1 MDFSREEK
9 NKRHADF
16 WSREHEKNNYQEINK
31 QFDDLFEQ
39 SDYEDYDTF
48 MNHYLIDLYNK
59 KDRLSKKEFTNKVL
73 NFSLVHNE
81 LIEVALEEPLK
92 ENQYCKYINNIFK
105 LNIKEEFL
113 ITSYVEKLPF
123 ERYFNVV
130 NYFNEILKN
139 KYSPFI
145 KNKKKWVDDYEQY
158 EDDIRLINE
167 VRYALWDNNP
177 ELLNAEYE
185 ECKDDLDPYG

>member
-1 MDFSREEK
+1 MDFSLEEK
-9 NKRHADF
+9 NKRDADF
-16 WSREHEKNNYQEINK
+16 WRREHEKNNYQKINK

-81 LIEVALEEPLK
+81 LIEVELEEPLK

-167 VRYALWDNNP
+167 VRYTLWDNNP

-185 ECKDDLDPYG
+185 ECKDDLDAYG

>member
-1 MDFSREEK
+1 MDFSLEEK
-9 NKRHADF
+9 NKRDADF
-16 WSREHEKNNYQEINK
+16 WRREHEKNNYQKINK

-81 LIEVALEEPLK
+81 LIEDELEEPLK

>member
-1 MDFSREEK
+1 MDFNLEEK

-16 WSREHEKNNYQEINK
+16 WSREHEKNNYQKINK
-31 QFDDLFEQ
+31 QFDDLWEQ

-59 KDRLSKKEFTNKVL
+59 KDLLSKKEFTNKVL

-81 LIEVALEEPLK
+81 LIEVALEEPLNK
-92 ENQYCKYINNIFK
+92 NQYCKYINNIFK

-113 ITSYVEKLPF
+113 ITSYVDKLPF

-185 ECKDDLDPYG
+185 KCKDDLDPYG

>member
-1 MDFSREEK
+1 
-9 NKRHADF
+9 
-16 WSREHEKNNYQEINK
+16 
-31 QFDDLFEQ
+31 
-39 SDYEDYDTF
+39 

-59 KDRLSKKEFTNKVL
+59 KDHLSKKEFTNKVL

-113 ITSYVEKLPF
+113 ITSYVEKLRF

>member
-16 WSREHEKNNYQEINK
+16 WRREHEKNNYQKINK
-31 QFDDLFEQ
+31 QFDDLWEQ